1 MKYKKAYLTVEA
13 SYLIPML
20 IFLIVL
26 TLYFSFYCFDRSVSI
41 QNGYIAALRA
51 SNQWE
56 SSEKQKKEF
65 AYKEWES
72 LTENLFIM
80 LENKEFVVNVTWS
93 TIETKSQGYVENLF
107 ADVSEIGIYKLDIL
121 TTSSAKS
128 IYPAEVIRKQHR
140 LGEMIP

>member
-13 SYLIPML
+13 SYLIPMV

-26 TLYFSFYCFDRSVSI
+26 IIYFSFYCFDRSVSI

-56 SSEKQKKEF
+56 SSERQKKDF
-65 AYKEWES
+65 AYQEWES

-80 LENKEFVVNVTWS
+80 LENKEFVVNVTGN
-93 TIETKSQGYVENLF
+93 TIETKCQGYVENLF
-107 ADVSEIGIYKLDIL
+107 ADVSEIGIHRLDIF
-121 TTSSAKS
+121 TTSSAKT

>member
-128 IYPAEVIRKQHR
+128 IYPAEVIRKQHI

>member
-13 SYLIPML
+13 SYLIPMV

-26 TLYFSFYCFDRSVSI
+26 IIYFSFYCFDRSVSI

-56 SSEKQKKEF
+56 SSEGQKKDF
-65 AYKEWES
+65 AYKEWKS

-80 LENKEFVVNVTWS
+80 LKNKEFVVNVS
-93 TIETKSQGYVENLF
+93 GNTIETKCQGYVENLF
-107 ADVSEIGIYKLDIL
+107 ADGSEIGIHRLDIF
-121 TTSSAKS
+121 TTSSAKT
-128 IYPAEVIRKQHR
+128 IYPAEVIRKQRR
-140 LGEMIP
+140 LGEVIP